1 MATWYLTT
9 LQIKYCLEV
18 TYCYI
23 DPEMFGGGDHIF
35 HGEINS
41 GLKLSE
47 MMYSVSNN
55 ANFLKVVFIREK
67 IDISKMN
74 SIVFIY
80 FI

>member
-1 MATWYLTT
+1 M
-9 LQIKYCLEV
+9 
-18 TYCYI
+18 
-23 DPEMFGGGDHIF
+23 F